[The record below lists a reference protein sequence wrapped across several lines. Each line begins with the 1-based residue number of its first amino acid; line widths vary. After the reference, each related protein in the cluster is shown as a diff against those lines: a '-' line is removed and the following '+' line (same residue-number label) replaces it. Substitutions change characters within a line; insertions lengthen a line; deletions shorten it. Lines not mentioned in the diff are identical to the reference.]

1 MLSLA
6 LTVALSSASGGLL
19 TETDTTLRHARL
31 IESPVSF
38 AGSMALGARPIE
50 AMSLPELEQAR
61 QEELDNRRSLVAP
74 IVLIVVGGA
83 AVITANILWAVWPAT
98 TAASALVGIGI
109 GAAIF
114 IAGIVVAA
122 VGVGILISAIVRNAK
137 SAKHLNRIENRI
149 DELRA
154 SPQYAPQPQPGD
166 APPPPPPPPP
176 MPTGAFLDLTPGSSQ
191 LTLATF

>member
-176 MPTGAFLDLTPGSSQ
+176 MPTSAFLELTPGSSQ

>member
-166 APPPPPPPPP
+166 APPPPPPP

>member
-50 AMSLPELEQAR
+50 NMSLPELEQAR

-74 IVLIVVGGA
+74 IVLIIVGGA
-83 AVITANILWAVWPAT
+83 AIITANILFAVWPT
-98 TAASALVGIGI
+98 TSAAVILTGLAVGVTVL
-109 GAAIF
+109 

-122 VGVGILISAIVRNAK
+122 IGVGVLIGAIVRNAK

>member
-38 AGSMALGARPIE
+38 AGSMALSARPIE

-74 IVLIVVGGA
+74 ISLVNDARA
-83 AVITANILWAVWPAT
+83 A
-98 TAASALVGIGI
+98 
-109 GAAIF
+109 
-114 IAGIVVAA
+114 
-122 VGVGILISAIVRNAK
+122 
-137 SAKHLNRIENRI
+137 
-149 DELRA
+149 D
-154 SPQYAPQPQPGD
+154 
-166 APPPPPPPPP
+166 
-176 MPTGAFLDLTPGSSQ
+176 PGS
-191 LTLATF
+191 

>member
-38 AGSMALGARPIE
+38 AGSMALSARPIE